1 MLTARTS
8 AGAARPDRALLWSL
22 FGHGLLIALA
32 LTAGIVLHRTPPV
45 TSLAIK
51 ATVVDR
57 DALSQPAPKAPEKAA
72 PEVPEKPAPKAPE
85 KPVPPPVEPAPVD
98 DSAIREQQAAAEAAQ
113 ERAAAEKAKAE
124 QARAEQAKAEK
135 AAEKARAD
143 QLKAEQAKAEKAK
156 ADQAKAEKV
165 REEKAKAEKLKA
177 EKLKAEKLEAE
188 EARREK
194 EKADARAAAERK
206 AKAAAEAAQRDMA
219 RQLAA
224 EEDLH
229 AAQASGALDAYVALI
244 RQRVERNW
252 TRPPSA
258 RPGLDCEV
266 QVRQLPGGQVAGV
279 QIGRCNGDEAVRL
292 SIETAVLRASPLP
305 LPDDPSLFERNLLF
319 TFKPEQ

>member
-57 DALSQPAPKAPEKAA
+57 DALSRPAPKAPEKAA
-72 PEVPEKPAPKAPE
+72 PKAPEKPAPKAPE
-85 KPVPPPVEPAPVD
+85 KPIPPPVEPAPVD

-124 QARAEQAKAEK
+124 QARAEQVKAEK

-177 EKLKAEKLEAE
+177 EKLKAE

-206 AKAAAEAAQRDMA
+206 AKAAAQAAQRDMA

>member
-57 DALSQPAPKAPEKAA
+57 DALSRPAPKAPEKAA
-72 PEVPEKPAPKAPE
+72 PKAPEKPAPKAPE
-85 KPVPPPVEPAPVD
+85 KPIPPPVEPAPVD

-124 QARAEQAKAEK
+124 QARAEQVKAEK

-177 EKLKAEKLEAE
+177 EKLKAE